1 MRKLILSV
9 IAVAGLLCVSACSDF
24 VFQEETIQSPLTK
37 SGDADVPLE
46 SVLFH
51 PYTSTYVV
59 RQSDPYRMD
68 NFNLALR
75 SLRAGVSNQTF
86 STAQKEYLSKLR
98 LEPTHYGVERLYACF
113 CRHD

>member
-75 SLRAGVSNQTF
+75 NLRAGVSNQTF
-86 STAQKEYLSKLR
+86 STAYLRNKL
-98 LEPTHYGVERLYACF
+98 PIF
-113 CRHD
+113 